1 MAGPWEKYG
10 GGSAPATS
18 APPAVIYG
26 APDPYKASSEARA
39 DRSAERQD
47 AAAIRAAEA
56 SDRAAAAA
64 QRTAENDARKVA
76 AEERKL
82 QAGGGI
88 DATESERTAAF
99 LATRVANGLSMLKG
113 VGSGGDATIGSQVAE
128 SLPMGLGNF
137 LTSEDRQRAAAAQLD
152 VLDAALTL
160 GTGAAYTREQLEG
173 YRKSYFPEPG
183 NDPATIAD
191 KQARLKVLLEAAR
204 VKAGSAAP
212 AIDQALKNAGFPEEG
227 LTGGS
232 VTDTG
237 GPYDPKS
244 LSVAQLAELE
254 DRGFLL
260 NPQTGMYE
268 NRIEVRDGTSPQ
280 PVSKTPSGMSDAER
294 NGVIG
299 TIDAG
304 INGFADTAMLGYRDE
319 VAAGVDTVFRG
330 GTMDNNLARQRAL
343 DSQDE
348 RINGV
353 SRIAGQVAG
362 GFALPTGA
370 ATGARG
376 LATVGA
382 LYGAGYGSGSA
393 EGSVGDR
400 LIGAA
405 KGAAGGAVVGG
416 ALGTAGRLIPRGG
429 PPGGGGGNG
438 AAVMQ
443 AGRELGITPMAA
455 DVGGPMTGRLTSGV
469 AQTLGGAGPIMR
481 GARRVQDAAS
491 DRLSRIAATEGTPVR
506 QEVLGETAQRAAQG
520 YIDESGRAGGELY
533 REARSLAGNTRIQGR
548 QALDTLDSNIA
559 ELGQTPNTSAAVIDG
574 LSRFRDDLA
583 VTLENG
589 ATARRR
595 LPVDA
600 IRALRTNVRAE
611 AQTEGLRATDY
622 QRRANQ
628 VLDSLSE
635 DIASQLPA
643 DAQAAFRRADTAW
656 RERLDTIDN
665 VMEQVIGP
673 NGDRSAEAV
682 ANRLINMSRGDSARL
697 RTFVN
702 SIGQEEAGVVR
713 GSLIKELGRA
723 NSGQQGA
730 KGDAFSLGGFLSN
743 WDRLPE
749 RTRNL
754 LFRGDNKQA
763 IENLAVLAEGSR
775 NAARFTNTSN
785 TGGAVNAGNAIQ
797 SASAIAGWGSLG
809 GSLVLENLTA
819 RMLASPAVARI
830 LARPPVD
837 KARAIRRFAEAA
849 VRDPAIAPDVARFTQ
864 ALESGSNRAAAQEEN
879 Q

>member
-1 MAGPWEKYG
+1 MANRFEQKY
-10 GGSAPATS
+10 GGSAPAPS

-26 APDPYKASSEARA
+26 APPPGQAVDLARDQVGLQRDQQSLA
-39 DRSAERQD
+39 IEAERLRLSQ
-47 AAAIRAAEA
+47 AAEA
-56 SDRAAAAA
+56 RQQAEAARKAADEDRKRAAMGGAVDASVEQGKAASFYHRA
-64 QRTAENDARKVA
+64 VGSNSRFGELETQGLGAPSV
-76 AEERKL
+76 
-82 QAGGGI
+82 G
-88 DATESERTAAF
+88 RTAAQAVLPDAVVNTLTDDQRQLGDAEQRNF
-99 LATRVANGLSMLKG
+99 IGATLRYESGAAIPPEEFATQSRIFFPQPGDSAATVDRKRQLRAEALEGLRGAAGPAISNLRAGEDSPTLDPNKLSVAQMAELEKQGYALDPQSGMYEKGLS
-113 VGSGGDATIGSQVAE
+113 D
-128 SLPMGLGNF
+128 
-137 LTSEDRQRAAAAQLD
+137 
-152 VLDAALTL
+152 
-160 GTGAAYTREQLEG
+160 
-173 YRKSYFPEPG
+173 
-183 NDPATIAD
+183 
-191 KQARLKVLLEAAR
+191 
-204 VKAGSAAP
+204 
-212 AIDQALKNAGFPEEG
+212 
-227 LTGGS
+227 GS
-232 VTDTG
+232 VTDTSEVK
-237 GPYDPKS
+237 PASPFTDS
-244 LSVAQLAELE
+244 
-254 DRGFLL
+254 DRG
-260 NPQTGMYE
+260 G
-268 NRIEVRDGTSPQ
+268 IV
-280 PVSKTPSGMSDAER
+280 
-294 NGVIG
+294 G
-299 TIDAG
+299 TIDSAVR
-304 INGFADTAMLGYRDE
+304 GFADTVTLGYADE
-319 VAAGVDTVFRG
+319 LAAAGDTIFGG
-330 GTMDNNLARQRAL
+330 GTMEENLRRQRGIDA
-343 DSQDE
+343 QDE
-348 RINGV
+348 RVNPYA
-353 SRIAGQVAG
+353 RIGGQVAG

-393 EGSVGDR
+393 EGSVSDR

-416 ALGTAGRLIPRGG
+416 ALGAAGRLIPRGG
-429 PPGGGGGNG
+429 GPNGGGGS
-438 AAVMQ
+438 AVAQ

-481 GARRVQDAAS
+481 GAQRVQQGAS
-491 DRLSRIAATEGTPVR
+491 DRLSAIAATEGTPVR

-520 YIDESGRAGGELY
+520 YIDDSGRAGGELY

-643 DAQAAFRRADTAW
+643 DAQAAFRRADNAW

-713 GSLIKELGRA
+713 GSLIQELGRA
-723 NSGQQGA
+723 NSGQQNA
-730 KGDAFSLGGFLSN
+730 AGDAFSLGGFLSN
-743 WDRLPE
+743 FDKLPE

-754 LFRGDNKQA
+754 LFRGDNRQA

-775 NAARFTNTSN
+775 NASRFANTSN
-785 TGGAVNAGNAIQ
+785 TGGAVNASNAIQ
-797 SASAIAGWGSLG
+797 NASAIAGWSSLG
-809 GSLVLENLTA
+809 GSLIAENLTA

-849 VRDPAIAPDVARFTQ
+849 VRDPAIAPDITRFTQ
-864 ALESGSNRAAAQEEN
+864 ALESGSNRAAAQEDN
-879 Q
+879 K